1 VSRFGFV
8 LYTAFM
14 CSWFLHLPARFTPLG
29 AIRADLLLMCALAGL
44 SIVALQDMRSG
55 ADRSVRRSIWILVLY
70 AAISIPLVEW
80 PGSVLRAGFPEF
92 LKAFVFYWFTVVF
105 VTSPRRL
112 VIALAVFVGC
122 QTFRVLEPLYLHVT
136 EGYWGSMASMAG
148 WESMDRLSGAP
159 FDVVNPNGLAY
170 IVLTVLPFLHYLTAG
185 KPAGRLLYVS
195 LLPALI
201 YTLLLTGSRSGL
213 VGLAGVGVLLWFRS
227 KHKVVLATL
236 VVTAGVLIAPYLSAD
251 LSDRYRSIF
260 DGDTKNAETAKGR
273 MDNLRDDLQ
282 VAMRRPLF
290 GHGLGTSREANANFG
305 SHDQPSHN
313 LYVEAAQEIG
323 SIGLVLFLIFAGS
336 MLRALRRCVLF
347 LRSRPEA
354 PSVLQTLVPALEV
367 WAGMNLLFS
376 FASYGLSGY
385 EWYLAAG
392 LTEVAVTLAEP
403 AQPVRQPAASAPA
416 PAPGVWLPREP
427 LRPAATAAVTGMV
440 S

>member
-1 VSRFGFV
+1 VSRLAFV

-29 AIRADLLLMCALAGL
+29 AMRADLLLVSVLGLL
-44 SIVALQDMRSG
+44 SIVALQDMPSG
-55 ADRSVRRSIWILVLY
+55 GDRSVRRSLWILVLY
-70 AAISIPLVEW
+70 AAISIPFVEW
-80 PGSVLRAGFPEF
+80 PGSVVRAGFPEF

-112 VIALAVFVGC
+112 KVALVVFVGC
-122 QTFRVLEPLYLHVT
+122 QTFRVLEPLYLHMT
-136 EGYWGSMASMAG
+136 EGYWGSMASMSG

-159 FDVVNPNGLAY
+159 FDVVNPNGLAF
-170 IVLTVLPFLHYLTAG
+170 IVLTCLPFLHHLTAG
-185 KPAGRLLYVS
+185 TPAGRLLYVV

-201 YTLLLTGSRSGL
+201 YTLLLTGSRSGMIGL
-213 VGLAGVGVLLWFRS
+213 VGIGALIWFRS
-227 KHKVVLATL
+227 THKVFLTGV
-236 VVTAGVLIAPYLSAD
+236 VVTAAILIAPLLSAD

-260 DGDTKNAETAKGR
+260 DDDTKNAVTAKGR
-273 MDNLRDDLQ
+273 MDTMRDDMQ
-282 VAMRRPLF
+282 VAMRRPFF

-305 SHDQPSHN
+305 SHDQPAHN

-323 SIGLVLFLIFAGS
+323 GIGLVLFLFFAGS
-336 MLRALRRCVLF
+336 MLRALRRCIF
-347 LRSRPEA
+347 LLRTRPDA
-354 PSVLQTLVPALEV
+354 PAILRDLVPAIQV

-392 LTEVAVTLAEP
+392 LTEVSVTLALA
-403 AQPVRQPAASAPA
+403 AQPARQPTATLAPA
-416 PAPGVWLPREP
+416 APGVWAVRE
-427 LRPAATAAVTGMV
+427 LHRPAAASTVTGVM